1 MPHRPLKNLGRELL
15 KKHPSKRKTLLSPDL
30 THTRSWGCR
39 VSKIQE
45 QFLEREQRIFEYA
58 VIINHSRALRY
69 RLPTAVWNSAF
80 PTVRVSTEDTDNF
93 RNKYNLL

>member
-1 MPHRPLKNLGRELL
+1 MQN
-15 KKHPSKRKTLLSPDL
+15 KRLLSPDL

-45 QFLEREQRIFEYA
+45 HFLEREQRISEYT

-69 RLPTAVWNSAF
+69 RVPTAVWNSAF
-80 PTVRVSTEDTDNF
+80 PTVRVSTKDTDNNF
-93 RNKYNLL
+93 RNKCNLQ